1 MSNPYLAHGSTTS
14 LVNTARD
21 GANSLNT
28 QGSDLSRQS
37 DSIPVAALEAAL
49 AQTSAPCVARFLARY
64 LKPYLPVLFLG
75 SVAVCIS
82 TLTAACLPWCIGL
95 CIDSIFASNGQSQS
109 LWYLGLSLFILL
121 ISAATKVQ

>member
-14 LVNTARD
+14 LVNTAR
-21 GANSLNT
+21 GRANSLNT
-28 QGSDLSRQS
+28 EGSDLSSQS

-95 CIDSIFASNGQSQS
+95 C
-109 LWYLGLSLFILL
+109 LSLIH
-121 ISAATKVQ
+121 ISEPTRQDRPSRMPSSA